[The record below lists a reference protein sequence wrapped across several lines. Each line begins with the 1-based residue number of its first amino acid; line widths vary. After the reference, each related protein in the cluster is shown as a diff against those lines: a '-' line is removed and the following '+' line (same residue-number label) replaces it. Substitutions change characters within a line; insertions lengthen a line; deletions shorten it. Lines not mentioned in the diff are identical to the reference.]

1 MGNTERVLIKQ
12 PTFRI
17 MQPRSQG
24 EYEGPEHIRGGSRRT
39 TLTSQTISRASAL
52 KERSA
57 LTTTILFRMAKPRS
71 LLGIVILA
79 LLFSPIAT
87 AQNSAVAPISGTVT
101 DAQRQPVPGA
111 NVFIAGSQRGTATD
125 ANGHYRLDNIP
136 LGVHRL
142 VASIIGFETKAED
155 LNLRRAGES
164 KTVDFR
170 MEEAVLELGQVTV
183 ESTEDVE
190 WQRRYERF
198 KRRFIGES
206 PNAAETEILNP
217 FVLNFSDRRGE
228 LKAEASEPLI
238 IENYALGYRIRYDL
252 TDFEAR
258 SNYNFFHG
266 EPLFEEIV
274 PEDRAQ
280 AVLWQANRARAYAG
294 SFRHAL
300 RSLLANNVEE
310 QGFHLFLLPNQG
322 PGGGGVF
329 GRSGGSRSGGNR
341 FPTTP
346 EEILKPKRDGEEFD
360 LEFHGILQ
368 MIYVGEP
375 EDPSYLESEWVSERR
390 TLRDVQ
396 TSEWRFPIPEVSA
409 RLDRFGEEVD
419 PRSITVSGYMTFD
432 RLADDLPIEYGLA
445 ESGIPG
451 AADAIRA
458 WQEEEL

>member
-1 MGNTERVLIKQ
+1 MGTSKYPSDSDYPFRGDVERKPTYFQPSPIILID
-12 PTFRI
+12 
-17 MQPRSQG
+17 M
-24 EYEGPEHIRGGSRRT
+24 RR
-39 TLTSQTISRASAL
+39 
-52 KERSA
+52 
-57 LTTTILFRMAKPRS
+57 
-71 LLGIVILA
+71 LLVA
-79 LLFSPIAT
+79 LLFVLSFSVN
-87 AQNSAVAPISGTVT
+87 AQAQDRAVASLSGTVT
-101 DAQRQPVPGA
+101 DAHLRPVPGA

-125 ANGHYRLDNIP
+125 VNGHYRLDNVP

-155 LNLRRAGES
+155 LHLRQAGEN

-170 MEEAVLELGQVTV
+170 MEEAVLELGEVTV

-228 LKAEASEPLI
+228 LRAEASEPLM

-266 EPLFEEIV
+266 EPFFEEMV

-280 AVLWQANRARAYAG
+280 AALWQANRARAYAG

-310 QGFHLFLLPNQG
+310 QGFHLYLVPNQG
-322 PGGGGVF
+322 PGRGSIF
-329 GRSGGSRSGGNR
+329 GRSGGSLGGGNR

-346 EEILKPKRDGEEFD
+346 EEILKPREGGEEFD
-360 LEFHGILQ
+360 LQFHGILQ

-390 TLRDVQ
+390 ALRDVQ

-451 AADAIRA
+451 AAEAIRA
-458 WQEEEL
+458 WAEEGQ

>member
-1 MGNTERVLIKQ
+1 MK
-12 PTFRI
+12 
-17 MQPRSQG
+17 
-24 EYEGPEHIRGGSRRT
+24 EHP
-39 TLTSQTISRASAL
+39 
-52 KERSA
+52 A
-57 LTTTILFRMAKPRS
+57 LTATVLCRMANPRS
-71 LLGIVILA
+71 LPGIVLLVLLSSSCA
-79 LLFSPIAT
+79 L
-87 AQNSAVAPISGTVT
+87 AQNTSVASLSGTVT
-101 DAQRQPVPGA
+101 DTQRQPVPGV

-125 ANGHYRLDNIP
+125 SEGRYRLDNVP

-155 LNLRRAGES
+155 LHLRRAGEN

-217 FVLNFSDRRGE
+217 FVLNFCDSRGE

-238 IENYALGYRIRYDL
+238 IENRALGYRIRYDL

-266 EPLFEEIV
+266 EPLFEEMV
-274 PEDRAQ
+274 PEDRTQ
-280 AVLWQANRARAYAG
+280 AALWQANRARAYAG

-300 RSLLANNVEE
+300 RSLLANNVEGE
-310 QGFHLFLLPNQG
+310 GFHLFLLPNQG
-322 PGGGGVF
+322 PGGGAVF
-329 GRSGGSRSGGNR
+329 GRSGGSLGGTNR

-346 EEILKPKRDGEEFD
+346 EEILKPREGGEEFD

-368 MIYVGEP
+368 IIYVGEP

-390 TLRDVQ
+390 ALRDVQ

-451 AADAIRA
+451 AAEAIRA
-458 WQEEEL
+458 WAEEGL

>member
-1 MGNTERVLIKQ
+1 MIH
-12 PTFRI
+12 
-17 MQPRSQG
+17 M
-24 EYEGPEHIRGGSRRT
+24 RR
-39 TLTSQTISRASAL
+39 
-52 KERSA
+52 
-57 LTTTILFRMAKPRS
+57 LF
-71 LLGIVILA
+71 VA
-79 LLFSPIAT
+79 LLFVSPFFVS
-87 AQNSAVAPISGTVT
+87 AQAQDRVVASLSGIVT
-101 DAQRQPVPGA
+101 DDDGRPIPGV
-111 NVFIAGSQRGTATD
+111 NVFLAGSQRGTATD
-125 ANGHYRLDNIP
+125 ANGHYRLNNVP

-142 VASIIGFETKAED
+142 VASIIGFETKAEN
-155 LNLRRAGES
+155 LNLRRAGEN

-170 MEEAVLELGQVTV
+170 MEEAVLELGQVTI

-198 KRRFIGES
+198 KQRFIGES

-228 LKAEASEPLI
+228 LRAEASEPLV

-266 EPLFEEIV
+266 EPFFEEMV

-280 AVLWQANRARAYAG
+280 AALWQANRARAYAG

-310 QGFHLFLLPNQG
+310 QGFHLYLLPNQG
-322 PGGGGVF
+322 PGRGSIF
-329 GRSGGSRSGGNR
+329 GQSGGSLGGGNR

-368 MIYVGEP
+368 VIYVGES
-375 EDPSYLESEWVSERR
+375 EDPSYLESEWISERR
-390 TLRDVQ
+390 ALRDVQ

-432 RLADDLPIEYGLA
+432 RLADELPIEYGLA

-451 AADAIRA
+451 AAEAIRA
-458 WQEEEL
+458 WSEEGP